1 MQCDN
6 KKCQI
11 MVKKHCKCGW
21 ARCHERRG
29 WNASLC
35 CPSGYD
41 LVCCTLDTL
50 DITTGNIQQL
60 EFEENLI
67 ANHGQDGHRLPV
79 IKEMDKNDEICTD
92 TVQKYCPCGSAK
104 CAQRL
109 DDKYEGSICCEKGFD
124 VVCCVGMLNKL

>member
-1 MQCDN
+1 MQRDN
-6 KKCQI
+6 ETCQM

-35 CPSGYD
+35 CQAGYD
-41 LVCCTLDTL
+41 LVCCTLEL
-50 DITTGNIQQL
+50 
-60 EFEENLI
+60 EENLI
-67 ANHGQDGHRLPV
+67 ANHGQDEHRLPV
-79 IKEMDKNDEICTD
+79 LKEMAKNEICSD
-92 TVQKYCPCGSAK
+92 TVQKYCPCESAK

>member
-1 MQCDN
+1 MQRDN
-6 KKCQI
+6 KTCQI
-11 MVKKHCKCGW
+11 MVEKHCKCGW

-41 LVCCTLDTL
+41 LVCCTLE
-50 DITTGNIQQL
+50 L
-60 EFEENLI
+60 EESLI

-79 IKEMDKNDEICTD
+79 LKEMSKNEICTD
-92 TVQKYCPCGSAK
+92 TVQKYCPCGNAK

-124 VVCCVGMLNKL
+124 VVCCVGMLNKLS